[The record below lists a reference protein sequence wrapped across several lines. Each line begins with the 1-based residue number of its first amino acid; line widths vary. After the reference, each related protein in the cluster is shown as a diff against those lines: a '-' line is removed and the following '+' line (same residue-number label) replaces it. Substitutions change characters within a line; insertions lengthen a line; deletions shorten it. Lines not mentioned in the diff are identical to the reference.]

1 MLDVDVCEKSI
12 YYPSLMD
19 ISVNSSVFVVDSS
32 VFVVRCFLHGDKSF
46 MYCAKESTA
55 HNQCNSSVLW
65 SRTINML
72 RCT

>member
-1 MLDVDVCEKSI
+1 MLDDDDVFERRI
-12 YYPSLMD
+12 DYPSLMD
-19 ISVNSSVFVVDSS
+19 IGVDSS
-32 VFVVRCFLHGDKSF
+32 VFFCIRCSLHGDRYF

-55 HNQCNSSVLW
+55 HNQCNVSVLW